1 MPVLFRHYDRAALEA
16 QFVLSGVDDLDAL
29 FARRQQAA
37 EAAAGRYRVWR
48 GVSYGPG
55 RGEMLDIY
63 APDGAATKAP
73 GENRGRPVQLF
84 IHGGFWRSLDA
95 ALFAFVADGFVPKG
109 AIAVILDY
117 PLIPTT
123 DMAGVV
129 AACFRALSWLR
140 RHVADYGGDPGR
152 IHISGNSAGGHLVA
166 ELAHPRG
173 LAERGLPPD
182 TIASV
187 TAISGLF
194 ELEPVRLSSQN
205 DTLALTPEDAAQF
218 SPQRRLEPGHPPMLV
233 TVGGLETAEFL
244 RQSRDYAEGLRAL
257 GDRAELLVVP
267 DANHITIVLDHL
279 ARPGT
284 ALNSAILRLM
294 GLG

>member
-1 MPVLFRHYDRAALEA
+1 MSTVFRHYDQAELEA
-16 QFVLSGVDDLDAL
+16 QFVLSGVDDLEAV

-37 EAAAGRYRVWR
+37 EAAAGRYRAWR
-48 GVSYGPG
+48 GVSYGSG
-55 RGEMLDIY
+55 RGETLDIY
-63 APDGAATKAP
+63 APDDT
-73 GENRGRPVQLF
+73 GEARGRPVQLF

-109 AIAVILDY
+109 AVTVVLDY

-129 AACFRALSWLR
+129 EACFRALAWLR
-140 RHVADYGGDPGR
+140 GHVGEYGGDPGR

-173 LAERGLPPD
+173 LAAHGLPPD
-182 TIASV
+182 TIASA

-205 DTLALTPEDAAQF
+205 ETLALTPADVARF

-244 RQSRDYAEGLRAL
+244 HQSRDYADGLRAL
-257 GDRAELLVVP
+257 GDQAELLVVP
-267 DANHITIVLDHL
+267 EANHITIVLDHL

-284 ALNSAILRLM
+284 PLNEAVLRLM